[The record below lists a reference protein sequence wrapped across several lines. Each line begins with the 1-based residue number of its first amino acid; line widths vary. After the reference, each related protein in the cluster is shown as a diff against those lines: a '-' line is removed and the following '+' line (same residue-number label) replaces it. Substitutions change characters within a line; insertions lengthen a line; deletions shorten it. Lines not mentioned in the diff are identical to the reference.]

1 MVYPLITTWTRFA
14 IISACDFFI
23 VVFRLYY
30 GVGRINTTWKQL
42 RQNNNHFMTTIKIC
56 LSIPLESLLELP
68 LGSILSNGTAT
79 TADADDDFSQL
90 PMESNKDTSS
100 RPRHQIL
107 GGDND
112 GGGGDDIHDVEVNMN
127 GFDDNDDDEDSA
139 ISKPH
144 DKNIFRQDPGK
155 NQAEFAQDQSEQDCD
170 GLYLYQAVDA
180 IAVFVIEVAI
190 RIFMYIGVTIAK
202 YYTKESVLNSTFE
215 TTHEQ
220 WKDAL
225 IKGGAYIMVFIIGL
239 LSARWYC
246 RIYFPEKLVNA
257 NVGITAILLYNFK
270 IHFWFYVSLYGFALL
285 LCTSSMISH
294 FGYDFTM
301 KFEYRHCPGNTAW
314 PVCADP
320 TLNMTLSFEG

>member
-1 MVYPLITTWTRFA
+1 
-14 IISACDFFI
+14 
-23 VVFRLYY
+23 
-30 GVGRINTTWKQL
+30 
-42 RQNNNHFMTTIKIC
+42 MTTIKIC

-68 LGSILSNGTAT
+68 LGSILSNGTAA
-79 TADADDDFSQL
+79 TADEDDDFSQL

-112 GGGGDDIHDVEVNMN
+112 GDGGDDY
-127 GFDDNDDDEDSA
+127 DDDEDSA

-144 DKNIFRQDPGK
+144 DKNIFRQNLGK
-155 NQAEFAQDQSEQDCD
+155 NQAEFAQDQSQQDCE

-202 YYTKESVLNSTFE
+202 YYTNESVLNSTFE
-215 TTHEQ
+215 TTQEQ

-246 RIYFPEKLVNA
+246 LIYFPEKLVNS

-320 TLNMTLSFEG
+320 AQNMTLSFEG